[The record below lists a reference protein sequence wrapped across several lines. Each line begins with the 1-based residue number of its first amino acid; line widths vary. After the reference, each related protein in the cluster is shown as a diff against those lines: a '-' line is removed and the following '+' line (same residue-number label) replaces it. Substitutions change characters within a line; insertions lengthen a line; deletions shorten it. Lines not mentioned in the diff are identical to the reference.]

1 MTPDRPGAGAGRVV
15 VIGEGPRADGFALA
29 GATVLR
35 ADDSDAV
42 RSAWAGLPADA
53 VVVVLTPRADALS
66 VGVAKPDG
74 VLTVVMPP

>member
-1 MTPDRPGAGAGRVV
+1 MTPDRHGVGVGRVV
-15 VIGEGPRADGFALA
+15 VIGEALRADDFALA

-35 ADDSDAV
+35 ADDGDAV
-42 RSAWAGLPADA
+42 RSAWDGLPADA